1 MARNYFTRNN
11 IDRNKWRKVRLTI
24 LDRDGY
30 RCQLCGKAGRLE
42 VDHRTPLEHGG
53 DAYGPEN
60 LRALCRGCHCEVTRQ
75 QNIGRNKAPERKAL
89 QDLIMQRLNDK
100 MK

>member
-1 MARNYFTRNN
+1 MTAMVIAASCAARLAGW
-11 IDRNKWRKVRLTI
+11 KLTI
-24 LDRDGY
+24 EL
-30 RCQLCGKAGRLE
+30 RLN
-42 VDHRTPLEHGG
+42 VGG

-60 LRALCRGCHCEVTRQ
+60 LRALCVGCHIEVTRQ

>member
-1 MARNYFTRNN
+1 MDWYARNN
-11 IDRNKWRKVRLTI
+11 IKYKQWRAVRLTI
-24 LDRDGY
+24 LERDNY
-30 RCQLCGKAGRLE
+30 RCQLCGKAGGRME
-42 VDHRTPLEHGG
+42 VDHQTPLALGG

-60 LRALCRGCHCEVTRQ
+60 LRALCRNCHCEITRQ

-100 MK
+100 IK